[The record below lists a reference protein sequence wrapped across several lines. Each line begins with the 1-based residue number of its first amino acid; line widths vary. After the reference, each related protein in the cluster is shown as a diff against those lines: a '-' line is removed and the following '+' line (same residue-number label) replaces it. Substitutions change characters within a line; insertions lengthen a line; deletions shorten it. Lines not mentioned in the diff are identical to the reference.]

1 MAFMN
6 IFNLWKTIMLSV
18 YTGNQGDQ
26 NLIRWR
32 TYQTKEEN
40 VWKIKMANQGWR
52 VLLFHLY
59 MLWWSQMKYGLN
71 LPEKNFKFL

>member
-1 MAFMN
+1 MN